1 VKEAVEQLLRRGR
14 VKEAEGTAAAT
25 CAGAEIN
32 NRTFA
37 RVQKVELLRFC
48 QNSGTRLRRNL
59 ARRRG
64 SGDTLLQLF

>member
-14 VKEAEGTAAAT
+14 VKEAEGTAAAA
-25 CAGAEIN
+25 CAEIN

-37 RVQKVELLRFC
+37 RAQKVELLRFC